1 MPPIQ
6 DGIRTPGIYTDV
18 NINTLRRG
26 LIANEHKV
34 LFVSDDSTQLAAP
47 VAVYDEA
54 DANSKISENS
64 KISKMITAAIKTN
77 RLIDAYAQ
85 TVLLVDDDA
94 NPATDAVA
102 DLDATIEQIEAF
114 GHTII
119 ALASA
124 PAVGDSTEAWVDH
137 LGFVSGEIEQRPAI
151 LVVPFTDIEAA
162 EAFAAQASVE
172 TSYRIVAACYHGA
185 TNQEAEIAG
194 AVAAILADSNDPA
207 LPFNGVKLQGVEA
220 VDTQYKLTFER
231 QERAM
236 KAGVCIITTGHDGKP
251 EILRALSTYRKNP
264 TTGLTDDLMLDINGA
279 LTIDYFRK
287 VIRNAL
293 AREPRRKN
301 TAANRRNVRSI
312 ILAEAI
318 KLDDAEILQ
327 NVKERKDELTV
338 TEDATDRYRVNAKI
352 PADWVRG
359 MHVVA
364 ATLDVY

>member
-6 DGIRTPGIYTDV
+6 NGIRTPGIYTDV

-34 LFVSDDSTQLAAP
+34 LFISDDAKQLAVP
-47 VAVYDEA
+47 VAVYDEE
-54 DANSKISENS
+54 DAKEKISAGSKIG
-64 KISKMITAAIKTN
+64 KMIKAALKTN

-85 TVLLVDDDA
+85 TILLSGD
-94 NPATDAVA
+94 PAAA

-124 PAVGDSTEAWVDH
+124 PTVGDSTEAWIDH
-137 LGFVSGEIEQRPAI
+137 LDFISGPIEQRPSI
-151 LVVPFTDIEAA
+151 LVVPFTDIEEA
-162 EAFAAQASVE
+162 EAFAAQAPVE
-172 TSYRIVAACYHGA
+172 TSYRVVAACYHGA
-185 TNQEAEIAG
+185 TGQEAEIAG
-194 AVAAILADSNDPA
+194 AVSAILADSNDPA

-220 VDTQYKLTFER
+220 VDVQHKLTFER

-264 TTGLTDDLMLDINGA
+264 TTGLSDDLMMDINGA

-287 VIRNAL
+287 VVRNAL

-312 ILAEAI
+312 ILTEAI
-318 KLDDAEILQ
+318 KLDNAEILQ

-338 TEDATDRYRVNAKI
+338 NEDATDRYRVNAKI

-359 MHVVA
+359 MHIIA

>member
-6 DGIRTPGIYTDV
+6 NGIRTPGIYTDV

-34 LFVSDDSTQLAAP
+34 LFISEDAKQLAAP
-47 VAVYDEA
+47 VAIYDEA
-54 DANSKISENS
+54 DAKEKISDDSKIG
-64 KISKMITAAIKTN
+64 KMMKAALKTN
-77 RLIDAYAQ
+77 RLIDVYAQ
-85 TVLLVDDDA
+85 TIILAGD
-94 NPATDAVA
+94 PAVA
-102 DLDATIEQIEAF
+102 DLDATIEQIETF

-124 PAVGDSTEAWVDH
+124 PDAGDDTEAWIDH
-137 LGFVSGEIEQRPAI
+137 LNFVSGEIEQRPAI
-151 LVVPFTDIEAA
+151 LVVPFTDIEDA
-162 EAFAAQASVE
+162 ETFAAQAPVE
-172 TSYRIVAACYHGA
+172 TSYRVVAACYHGA
-185 TNQEAEIAG
+185 TGQEAAVAG

-220 VDTQYKLTFER
+220 VDVQHKLTFER

-236 KAGVCIITTGHDGKP
+236 KAGVCVITTGHDGKP

-264 TTGLTDDLMLDINGA
+264 TTGMSDDLMLDINGA

-287 VIRNAL
+287 VVRNAL

-338 TEDATDRYRVNAKI
+338 NEDATDRYRVNAKI

-359 MHVVA
+359 MHVIA